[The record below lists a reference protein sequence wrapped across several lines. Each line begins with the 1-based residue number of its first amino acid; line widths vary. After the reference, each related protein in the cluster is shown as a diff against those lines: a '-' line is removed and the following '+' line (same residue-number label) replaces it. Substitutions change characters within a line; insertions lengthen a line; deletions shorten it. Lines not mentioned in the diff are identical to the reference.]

1 MISCDQLARTWVSTP
16 FVIFFQGYHDN
27 PERDD
32 HLFQDIWLTI
42 NLALAF
48 LLHLIEH
55 NGTILSHIAL

>member
-1 MISCDQLARTWVSTP
+1 MISCNQLARTLVSTP
-16 FVIFFQGYHDN
+16 FVIIFQGY
-27 PERDD
+27 